1 MNTHTLQYTH
11 TSQSNC
17 RQLKTERKK
26 KKKPE
31 GCQRKKA
38 TEKGTKIR
46 AGLSETTQSKNNGV
60 TPSKE
65 KKKNQK
71 NPKTVNSEF

>member
-1 MNTHTLQYTH
+1 MNTHTLQYTN

-26 KKKPE
+26 KKTE
-31 GCQRKKA
+31 VCQRKKV

-60 TPSKE
+60 TSLKE
-65 KKKNQK
+65 KKQNQK

>member
-1 MNTHTLQYTH
+1 MNTHTHQYTH

-17 RQLKTERKK
+17 RQLKIER

-31 GCQRKKA
+31 GCQRKKV

-60 TPSKE
+60 TPSKD
-65 KKKNQK
+65 KKQNQK

>member
-26 KKKPE
+26 KKNLKAVR
-31 GCQRKKA
+31 GKKLQ
-38 TEKGTKIR
+38 K
-46 AGLSETTQSKNNGV
+46 
-60 TPSKE
+60 KE
-65 KKKNQK
+65 LKLEQAYQK
-71 NPKTVNSEF
+71 LRSLKTME